1 MAMKLPT
8 RPTQGPM
15 RGLPLTTGS
24 LPAAAF
30 LILASPDGDSASPA
44 RSGTTLER
52 SRIWPSASRIPGFS
66 RPGGP
71 KRNSFMTI
79 SSILL
84 CQVGRWM
91 ARDHASDAGSGASAL
106 KDGACSY
113 RRAGGNFAGTC
124 AGSKR
129 SRERAAIEQQ
139 ILPRDVAGVNRAQ
152 ERAGRAEFVRL
163 AEALAGTLATRSA
176 VAWSTGM
183 LRFLAVASKFERSRS
198 VSK

>member
-30 LILASPDGDSASPA
+30 LILARPDGDSASPA

-52 SRIWPSASRIPGFS
+52 SRIRPSASRIPGFS

-79 SSILL
+79 SSILS
-84 CQVGRWM
+84 CQVGRSM

-113 RRAGGNFAGTC
+113 RRTGGHFAGTC

-129 SRERAAIEQQ
+129 SRERA
-139 ILPRDVAGVNRAQ
+139 G
-152 ERAGRAEFVRL
+152 GAEFIRL
-163 AEALAGTLATRSA
+163 AEAFGRHARDALRGRLVDRD
-176 VAWSTGM
+176 VALLGGR
-183 LRFLAVASKFERSRS
+183 LEVRAQPVG
-198 VSK
+198 